1 MNDSSTFGHQ
11 DAGGLVEFAS
21 ARGVLRL
28 LTCGAVDSGKSTL
41 LGRLL
46 HEAGQI
52 LDDEMMSLVA
62 DSKIHGTLGENV
74 DFALL
79 VDGLEAEREQ
89 GITIDV
95 AARFF
100 KTPKRVFIVADAPG
114 HEQYTRNMATGA
126 SQTEL
131 AVLVVDA
138 RSGLVEQ
145 TERHANICS
154 MMGIRHVALVV
165 NKMDLAGFAQD
176 TFDRIVADFRKFA
189 APLGFHS
196 VVAIPA
202 VARDGDNVA
211 EVSRRMTWYQGP
223 SLLAHIEDVDVET
236 AERALPFRL
245 PVQRVVRPDPDFR
258 GLAGTVA
265 SGRVRVGDEVV
276 SSISG
281 RQSRIKRIVT
291 ADGDLDSATKGDA
304 VTLVLSDDIDVA
316 RGDLLVPAAERPE
329 VSDQFA
335 AQILWMDDTHLLPGR
350 SYELRIGTRW
360 VPASITLIKH
370 RVDLHT
376 RQQLAARN
384 LEMNEIGVCNIAT
397 ASPIAFDAFAENRET
412 GAFILVDRITHATVA
427 AGMIKFGLRRATNIH
442 VEELFVEKA
451 ARASAKHQ
459 QATVIWFTGLSG
471 SGKSTIAK
479 RLEKRL
485 HDLGNHTYVLDGDN
499 VRHGLNQDLG
509 FTDTDRVENIRRI
522 GEVAKLFA
530 DAGLIV
536 MCSFIS
542 PFRAERRMVREL
554 LEKEEF
560 IEVFVDASIEEC
572 KRRDPKGLYAKALA
586 GKVRNF
592 TGIDSPYEPP
602 EGAEIHLVTENV
614 SADHLVD
621 RILGYLRGKG
631 RI

>member
-1 MNDSSTFGHQ
+1 MIGSGKINRPDTALAADSE
-11 DAGGLVEFAS
+11 V

-46 HEAGQI
+46 HEAGEI
-52 LDDEMMSLVA
+52 FDDEMISLVA
-62 DSKIHGTLGENV
+62 DSKIYGTLGDDV

-79 VDGLEAEREQ
+79 VDGLEMEREQ
-89 GITIDV
+89 SITIDV

-100 KTPKRVFIVADAPG
+100 KTSKRKFIVADAPG
-114 HEQYTRNMATGA
+114 HEQFTRSMATGA
-126 SQTEL
+126 SQSQL
-131 AVLVVDA
+131 AVLVVDIG
-138 RSGLVEQ
+138 RGLVEQ

-154 MMGIRHVALVV
+154 LMGIRHVVLVV
-165 NKMDLAGFAQD
+165 NKMDLAEFSQKK
-176 TFDRIVADFRKFA
+176 FDRIVADFETFSE
-189 APLGFHS
+189 PLGFQS
-196 VVAIPA
+196 IVAIPI

-211 EVSRRMTWYQGP
+211 EHSHHMPWYRGAD
-223 SLLAHIEDVDVET
+223 LLSFLEAVDVE
-236 AERALPFRL
+236 AGLRELPFRF
-245 PVQRVVRPDPDFR
+245 PVQRVVRPDSDFR
-258 GLAGTVA
+258 GYSGTVA
-265 SGRVRVGDEVV
+265 SGYVRVGDEVV
-276 SSISG
+276 SAISG
-281 RQSRIKRIVT
+281 RPASIQRIVT
-291 ADGDLDSATKGDA
+291 ADGDLDVAKKGEA
-304 VTLVLSDDIDVA
+304 VTLVLSNDIDVA
-316 RGDLLVPAAERPE
+316 RGDLLVPATERPD

-335 AQILWMDDTHLLPGR
+335 ARVLWMDETHLLPGR

-360 VPASITLIKH
+360 VPASVTFIKH
-370 RVDLHT
+370 RVDVLS
-376 RQQLAARN
+376 RQHLAARN

-397 ASPIAFDAFAENRET
+397 AAPIAFDAFDTNRET
-412 GAFILVDRITHATVA
+412 GAFILVDRITHATAA
-427 AGMIKFGLRRATNIH
+427 AGMIAFGLRRATNIH

-459 QATVIWFTGLSG
+459 KATVIWFTGLSG
-471 SGKSTIAK
+471 SGKSTLAK

-499 VRHGLNQDLG
+499 VRHGLNHDLG

-542 PFRAERRMVREL
+542 PFRAERRSVREL
-554 LEKEEF
+554 LDGGEF
-560 IEVFVDASIEEC
+560 IEVFVDASIDEC

-586 GKVRNF
+586 GKVKNF
-592 TGIDSPYEPP
+592 TGIDSPYEMP
-602 EGAEIHLVTENV
+602 ESADIHLVTENV
-614 SADHLVD
+614 NPDELVD
-621 RILGYLRGKG
+621 QILGYLREKA